1 MEMNISNQ
9 NKLGPANFMQL
20 EMSIEKGEASSV
32 KKMLSGLSMREP
44 EKNYLIDVAK
54 MNKQSSIMELLKNA
68 PVRNF
73 MEI

>member
-9 NKLGPANFMQL
+9 NKLGPANFAPL

-44 EKNYLIDVAK
+44 ERNYLIDVAK
-54 MNKQSSIMELLKNA
+54 MNKQASIVELLKNA
-68 PVRNF
+68 SVRKL
-73 MEI
+73 M